1 MFNYILR
8 RLLISV
14 VLLILIAATS
24 FFIIQLPPGDFA
36 TSYKQFLIQ
45 TAHMTEDKA
54 EEMTQLYRQQNGLDQ
69 PITIQFFNWVKG
81 IVTEGKFGFSFAYRT
96 DAGEIILDRLPKT
109 FMLAILAHAISSVV
123 GILFGIYVA
132 PRQYG
137 WADNILAVVSF
148 FFTSIPRFF
157 MALVIM
163 YWLVHV
169 MKHDDVGSFFSI
181 NYAVA
186 PWSWGKFV
194 DLLEHIWPVILVAGL
209 GGVARNMRVMR
220 ANMLDV
226 LNAQYVTTARAKGLT
241 EQRVMNR
248 HAVPNAL
255 HPIIGYQGTVL
266 PYMIQGELE
275 VTIVM
280 LIPSLGPIF
289 QRALTSQ
296 DIYLSGGIL
305 LMIAALVILGN
316 LIADLMLAVL
326 DPRIRYS

>member
-8 RLLISV
+8 RLLIST
-14 VLLILIAATS
+14 VLLMLIAATS

-45 TAHMTEDKA
+45 TARLTEDKA
-54 EEMTQLYRQQNGLDQ
+54 EEMTQLYRKQNGLDQ
-69 PITIQFFNWVKG
+69 PMPVQFLTWVKG
-81 IVTEGKFGFSFAYRT
+81 IVTEGKFGFSFAYRK

-109 FMLAILAHAISSVV
+109 FMLAIVAHLLSSVI

-137 WADNILAVVSF
+137 WADNVLGVVAF
-148 FFTSIPRFF
+148 FLTSIPRFF

-163 YWLVHV
+163 YLLVIV
-169 MKHDDVGSFFSI
+169 FKQEDVGSFFSF

-194 DLLEHIWPVILVAGL
+194 DLLKHIWPVILVAGL
-209 GGVARNMRVMR
+209 GGVSRNMRVMR

-241 EQRVMNR
+241 ERQVMNR

-305 LMIAALVILGN
+305 LMIAALVIFGN
-316 LIADLMLAVL
+316 LLSDLFLAVL